1 MSELP
6 ASYTRYLEG
15 RDELFVDTIRPIL
28 MQSAA
33 EKTQGVR
40 VVIDPHVL
48 QAHLDAKIPYG
59 QIVEDV
65 D

>member
-1 MSELP
+1 MTELP
-6 ASYTRYLEG
+6 ASYAKYLLG

-28 MQSAA
+28 LQSAA
-33 EKTQGVR
+33 DKMQGVR

-48 QAHLDAKIPYG
+48 QAHLDETIPYG
-59 QIVEDV
+59 EIVEDV

>member
-6 ASYTRYLEG
+6 ASYVKYLQG

-28 MQSAA
+28 LQSAA
-33 EKTQGVR
+33 EQTHGVR

-48 QAHLDAKIPYG
+48 QAHLDAQIPYG
-59 QIVEDV
+59 EIVEDV

>member
-1 MSELP
+1 MTELP
-6 ASYTRYLEG
+6 ASYAKYLLG

-28 MQSAA
+28 LQSAA
-33 EKTQGVR
+33 DKTQGVR

-48 QAHLDAKIPYG
+48 QAHLDEKIPYG
-59 QIVEDV
+59 EIVEDI

>member
-1 MSELP
+1 MTELP
-6 ASYTRYLEG
+6 ASYAKYLVG
-15 RDELFVDTIRPIL
+15 RDAPFVDAVRPIL

-33 EKTQGVR
+33 DGVHGVR

-48 QAHLDAKIPYG
+48 QAHLDETIPYG
-59 QIVEDV
+59 EIVEDI